1 MDKYLLC
8 VNLLNANNQR
18 LSAEHGNTAAGGGAA
33 AGRIHDPEYVT
44 NTNTVRHVS
53 SVALSRES
61 FHTIL

>member
-18 LSAEHGNTAAGGGAA
+18 LRAEHGNSAAGGGAA
-33 AGRIHDPEYVT
+33 AGGIHDPEYVT

-53 SVALSRES
+53 CVQH
-61 FHTIL
+61 FHENLYRH